1 MAVDKLVDST
11 QLDADLTSV
20 ANAIRTKGSTS
31 TQLAFPSGFV
41 SAINAISTGGGAV
54 IEPLSVTVNGTYT
67 APSGVDG
74 YSPVTVAVPQPWG
87 ETIVV
92 TDTTDVSGG
101 IIRSIDGRVY
111 NAETWTFTLDDDT
124 TVTKQVDVYDD

>member
-1 MAVDKLVDST
+1 MAK
-11 QLDADLTSV
+11 
-20 ANAIRTKGSTS
+20 N
-31 TQLAFPSGFV
+31 
-41 SAINAISTGGGAV
+41 ISLMGASYSDVPAVTLPQTGGGTARFDDA
-54 IEPLSVTVNGTYT
+54 SVTTAVAADVAQGKIFLAADGTIT
-67 APSGVDG
+67 TGTG
-74 YSPVTVAVPQPWG
+74 TGGGG

-111 NAETWTFTLDDDT
+111 NAETWVFTLDDDT

>member
-1 MAVDKLVDST
+1 MAQEVKIMGAIYSDVPSILLPDETNVMHHFD
-11 QLDADLTSV
+11 DTSV
-20 ANAIRTKGSTS
+20 TTATASDVASGKIF
-31 TQLAFPSGFV
+31 LASDGT
-41 SAINAISTGGGAV
+41 ITTGTGTGGG
-54 IEPLSVTVNGTYT
+54 
-67 APSGVDG
+67 
-74 YSPVTVAVPQPWG
+74 G